1 MRLICVSGI
10 KGSGKTTL
18 IKAMARRAA
27 VLDKPSAVIANES
40 GEESYEDGFTNDL
53 KVPVQYL
60 RGG

>member
-18 IKAMARRAA
+18 IKALIRKAA
-27 VLDKPSAVIANES
+27 QLDKPSAVIVNES
-40 GEESYEDGFTNDL
+40 GEEAYDDAFINDL
-53 KVPVQYL
+53 KLPVEYL

>member
-18 IKAMARRAA
+18 IKAMVRRAA
-27 VLDKPSAVIANES
+27 TLEKSSAVIVNES
-40 GEESYEDGFTNDL
+40 GEELYGDDFNAPF
-53 KVPVQYL
+53 KVPVEYL

>member
-18 IKAMARRAA
+18 IKLMIRRAA
-27 VLDKPSAVIANES
+27 VLDKPSAVIVNES
-40 GEESYEDGFTNDL
+40 GKESYEDTLNDL
-53 KVPVQYL
+53 KVPVEYL